1 MHQCPSNDGTYSFS
15 TDLYAESLTPVLGE
29 LIAEYIYVH

>member
-1 MHQCPSNDGTYSFS
+1 MHQCPSNDGSYSFS
-15 TDLYAESLTPVLGE
+15 ADLYAASLTLVSGE